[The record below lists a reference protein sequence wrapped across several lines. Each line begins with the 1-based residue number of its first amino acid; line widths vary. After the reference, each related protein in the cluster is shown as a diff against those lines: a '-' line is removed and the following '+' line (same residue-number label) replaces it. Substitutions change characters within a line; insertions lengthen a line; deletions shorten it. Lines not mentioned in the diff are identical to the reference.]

1 MAEQTKDARIKKEYA
16 RLRKQFAGIDEKN
29 KAIAEPL
36 TQNAAFM
43 RATLEDLQ
51 EEVNTYGTTEE
62 YQNGPN
68 QSGFK
73 QSAALQAYNAT
84 VKNYNATIKTLA
96 GILQQAGDAKGETIG
111 SIMAELMKDE

>member
-1 MAEQTKDARIKKEYA
+1 
-16 RLRKQFAGIDEKN
+16 
-29 KAIAEPL
+29 
-36 TQNAAFM
+36 M

>member
-29 KAIAEPL
+29 RAIAEPL

-62 YQNGPN
+62 YQNGSN
-68 QSGFK
+68 QFGSK

-96 GILQQAGDAKGETIG
+96 GILQQAGEARGETIS
-111 SIMAELMKDE
+111 SIMAGLMNDE

>member
-1 MAEQTKDARIKKEYA
+1 MAEQTKEARIKKEYA
-16 RLRKQFAGIDEKN
+16 RLRKQFAGIEEKN
-29 KAIAEPL
+29 RAISEPL
-36 TQNAAFM
+36 LQNAAFM
-43 RATLEDLQ
+43 RVTLEDLQ

-73 QSAALQAYNAT
+73 QSAALQGYNST

-96 GILQQAGDAKGETIG
+96 GILQQAGEAKGATIS
-111 SIMAELMKDE
+111 SIMAGLMNDE